1 MVLPLSLQ
9 GGETRI
15 KPECLLYNN
24 KLVFC
29 NTLFHCLQNV
39 CHKTFRFF
47 HTDVIKCWLFE
58 TLLSRY
64 KWQTGFIR
72 KKKYCKKIRISD
84 ILMIQALL
92 TQFYVGNEHWLLNLT
107 RLGVNRVKPW
117 NSVRINLGLGL
128 RGPDIGPGLYTRHLI
143 IEGHRGLRRW

>member
-1 MVLPLSLQ
+1 MVLPLALQ

-29 NTLFHCLQNV
+29 NTLFYCLQNV
-39 CHKTFRFF
+39 YHKTFWFF
-47 HTDVIKCWLFE
+47 HTDVIKCRLFE
-58 TLLSRY
+58 TLL
-64 KWQTGFIR
+64 WQTGFIR

-128 RGPDIGPGLYTRHLI
+128 RGPDIRPGLNNRHLI